1 MAADDLGAPL
11 SRRGLIL
18 RLKNMRVSAFQAA
31 VTVVVCSLVGLFL
44 WLGYNPDP
52 LGGEPVVVLQIKDAP
67 ASSGTAAPPR
77 ELGMRTDLRHEDPT
91 ADTVERG
98 TPAATDQTATATQ
111 NATEVEFEPSES
123 GLGPSPQKGLSEA
136 GRFGPLPRIAADG
149 RRPSQVYARPVP
161 ASNGTAAKK
170 ARVAILIGGMGLSLS
185 GTNEAIA
192 ELPPAV
198 SLAFAPY
205 PKDLQASVAKARR
218 YGHEVML
225 QIPMEPFDYPSNDP
239 GPYTLLTDLPPKENI
254 QRLDWLLSRFTGY
267 FGVTNYMGAKF
278 TAAADALRP
287 ALKQLSAR
295 GLVYIDDGASARS
308 HAREIADEVGLGNA
322 SADVIIDADQTPEA
336 IDQALERLEELA
348 RERGF
353 ALGVG
358 SGLPV
363 TIERVAEWAHK
374 LEQSDIQLVPAS
386 AAVPAGQT

>member
-1 MAADDLGAPL
+1 MADDLGAPL
-11 SRRGLIL
+11 SRQGLIGRL
-18 RLKNMRVSAFQAA
+18 RGMRVSALRAA
-31 VTVVVCSLVGLFL
+31 VIVIMCALAGLFV

-52 LGGEPVVVLQIKDAP
+52 LGGETVVVLRIKDAP
-67 ASSGTAAPPR
+67 AATGDAVRPGD
-77 ELGMRTDLRHEDPT
+77 LGMRTGLQHEDPT
-91 ADTVERG
+91 ADTAEQGRE
-98 TPAATDQTATATQ
+98 TATERTAAAMRDAADAQ
-111 NATEVEFEPSES
+111 FESPAS
-123 GLGPSPQKGLSEA
+123 GLGPTPQKGLSEA

-161 ASNGTAAKK
+161 PPDGNPGKQV
-170 ARVAILIGGMGLSLS
+170 RIAILIGGMGLSAS
-185 GTNEAIA
+185 GTNEAITQ
-192 ELPPAV
+192 LPPSV

-205 PKDLQASVAKARR
+205 PKDLQEFVTKARR
-218 YGHEVML
+218 HGHEVLL

-254 QRLDWLLSRFTGY
+254 QRLDWLMSRFTGY

-278 TAAADALRP
+278 TSTADALRP

-308 HAREIADEVGLGNA
+308 HARDIAGEVGLGNA
-322 SADVIIDADQTPEA
+322 TADAVIDADQTPEA
-336 IDQALERLEELA
+336 IDLALGKLEQLA

-363 TIERVAEWAHK
+363 TIERVAEWARTLADK
-374 LEQSDIQLVPAS
+374 DILLVPAS
-386 AAVPAGQT
+386 AAIPAGQI

>member
-11 SRRGLIL
+11 SRRGLIGRL
-18 RLKNMRVSAFQAA
+18 RDMRISALRAA
-31 VTVVVCSLVGLFL
+31 VTVILCALAGLFV
-44 WLGYNPDP
+44 WLGYNSDP
-52 LGGEPVVVLQIKDAP
+52 LGGEPVVVLRIKDAP
-67 ASSGTAAPPR
+67 AATGNAVVPGD
-77 ELGMRTDLRHEDPT
+77 LGMRTGLRHEDPT
-91 ADTVERG
+91 ADTAERG
-98 TPAATDQTATATQ
+98 RETAAERMASATQ
-111 NATEVEFEPSES
+111 DAADAQSETSTS
-123 GLGPSPQKGLSEA
+123 GLGPAPQKGLSEA

-161 ASNGTAAKK
+161 APDGSIGKQP
-170 ARVAILIGGMGLSLS
+170 RIAILIGGMGLSTS

-192 ELPPAV
+192 QLPPSV

-205 PKDLQASVAKARR
+205 PKDLQEFVTKARR
-218 YGHEVML
+218 HGHEVLL

-239 GPYTLLTDLPPKENI
+239 GPYTLLTDLSPKENI
-254 QRLDWLLSRFTGY
+254 QRLDWLMSRFTGY

-278 TAAADALRP
+278 TSTADALRP

-308 HAREIADEVGLGNA
+308 HARDIADEVGLGNA
-322 SADVIIDADQTPEA
+322 TADALIDADQTPEA
-336 IDQALERLEELA
+336 IDQALGKLEQVA

-363 TIERVAEWAHK
+363 TIERVTEWARTLADK
-374 LEQSDIQLVPAS
+374 DILLVPAS
-386 AAVPAGQT
+386 AAIPAGQT